1 MSLINARLAM
11 PFPQAIERVTE
22 ELRKEGFGILSQID
36 VQAALREKIGEDIP
50 AYRILGACN
59 PKLAHRA
66 VTSDP
71 DIGRFLPCNVLVRE
85 DGPGQVAVV
94 FADPLML
101 TAENDNPQLN
111 TVAVEAHEKLSRVRD
126 ALAA

>member
-1 MSLINARLAM
+1 MSLIKAQLAL
-11 PFPQAIERVTE
+11 PFAQAIERVTE
-22 ELRKEGFGILSQID
+22 ALKVEGFGILSQID
-36 VQAALREKIGEDIP
+36 VQAALREKIGENIP
-50 AYRILGACN
+50 GYRILGACN
-59 PKLAHRA
+59 PRLAHRA

-85 DGPGQVAVV
+85 DGSGQVAVV

-101 TAENDNPQLN
+101 TADNDNPQLKA
-111 TVAVEAHEKLSRVRD
+111 VAAEAHERLSRVRD

>member
-1 MSLINARLAM
+1 MSLIKARLAM
-11 PFPQAIERVTE
+11 PFAQAIERVTE
-22 ELRKEGFGILSQID
+22 ELKKEGFGILSQID
-36 VQAALREKIGEDIP
+36 VQAALREKIGENIP

-59 PKLAHRA
+59 PRLAHRA
-66 VTSDP
+66 VTTEP

-101 TAENDNPQLN
+101 TADNDNPQLKA
-111 TVAVEAHEKLSRVRD
+111 VAAEAHERLGRVRD

>member
-1 MSLINARLAM
+1 MSLIKAQLGM

-22 ELRKEGFGILSQID
+22 ELKKEGFGILSQID

-50 AYRILGACN
+50 GYRILGACN

-66 VTSDP
+66 VTSEP

-101 TAENDNPQLN
+101 TADNDNPQLKA
-111 TVAVEAHEKLSRVRD
+111 VAVEAHEKLSRVRD

>member
-1 MSLINARLAM
+1 VSLIKAQVAM
-11 PFPQAIERVTE
+11 PFAQAIERVTE
-22 ELRKEGFGILSQID
+22 ALKTEGFGILSQID
-36 VQAALREKIGEDIP
+36 VQAALREKIGENIP

-101 TAENDNPQLN
+101 TAESDNPQLKE
-111 TVAVEAHEKLSRVRD
+111 VASEAHAKLSRVRD

>member
-1 MSLINARLAM
+1 MSLIKAQLAL
-11 PFPQAIERVTE
+11 PFAQAIERVTE
-22 ELRKEGFGILSQID
+22 ALKVEGFGILSQID
-36 VQAALREKIGEDIP
+36 VQAALREKIGENIP
-50 AYRILGACN
+50 GYRILGACN
-59 PKLAHRA
+59 PRLAHRA

-101 TAENDNPQLN
+101 TADNDNPQLQA
-111 TVAVEAHEKLSRVRD
+111 VAAEAHERLSRVRD

>member
-1 MSLINARLAM
+1 MSLIKAQVAM
-11 PFPQAIERVTE
+11 PFAQAIERVTE
-22 ELRKEGFGILSQID
+22 ALKTEGFGILSQID
-36 VQAALREKIGEDIP
+36 VQAALREKIGENIP

-101 TAENDNPQLN
+101 TAESDNPQLKE
-111 TVAVEAHEKLSRVRD
+111 VASEAHAKLSRVRD

>member
-1 MSLINARLAM
+1 MSLIKDQLAM
-11 PFPQAIERVTE
+11 PFAQAIERVTE
-22 ELRKEGFGILSQID
+22 ALKTEGFGILSQID
-36 VQAALREKIGEDIP
+36 VQAALREKIGENIP
-50 AYRILGACN
+50 GYRILGACN

-66 VTSDP
+66 VTSEP

-101 TAENDNPQLN
+101 TAESSNPVLKE
-111 TVAVEAHEKLSRVRD
+111 VAQEAYGKLSRVRD

>member
-1 MSLINARLAM
+1 MSLIKAQLAL
-11 PFPQAIERVTE
+11 PFAQAIERVTE
-22 ELRKEGFGILSQID
+22 ALKVEGFGILSQID
-36 VQAALREKIGEDIP
+36 VQAALREKIGENIP
-50 AYRILGACN
+50 GYRILGACN

-101 TAENDNPQLN
+101 TAENDNPQLQA
-111 TVAVEAHEKLSRVRD
+111 VAAEAHERLSRVRD

>member
-1 MSLINARLAM
+1 M
-11 PFPQAIERVTE
+11 PFAQAIERVTE
-22 ELRKEGFGILSQID
+22 ALKTEGFGILSQID
-36 VQAALREKIGEDIP
+36 VQAALREKIGENIP

-101 TAENDNPQLN
+101 TAESDNPQLKE
-111 TVAVEAHEKLSRVRD
+111 VASEAHAKLSRVRD

>member
-1 MSLINARLAM
+1 MSLIKAQLAL
-11 PFPQAIERVTE
+11 PFAQAIERVTE
-22 ELRKEGFGILSQID
+22 ALKVEGFGILSQID
-36 VQAALREKIGEDIP
+36 VQAALREKIGENIP
-50 AYRILGACN
+50 GYRILGACN
-59 PKLAHRA
+59 PRLAHRA

-101 TAENDNPQLN
+101 TADNDNPQLKA
-111 TVAVEAHEKLSRVRD
+111 VAAEAHERLSRVRD

>member
-1 MSLINARLAM
+1 MSLIKAELAM
-11 PFPQAIERVTE
+11 EFPQAIERVTE
-22 ELRKEGFGILSQID
+22 ELKKEGFGILSQID
-36 VQAALREKIGEDIP
+36 VQAALREKIGEHIG

-66 VTSDP
+66 VTSEP

-85 DGPGQVAVV
+85 DAPGKVAVV

-101 TAENDNPQLN
+101 TAESSNPALKE
-111 TVAVEAHEKLSRVRD
+111 VAQEAHGKLSRVRD

>member
-1 MSLINARLAM
+1 MSLIKAQLAL
-11 PFPQAIERVTE
+11 PFAQAIERVTE
-22 ELRKEGFGILSQID
+22 ALKTEGFGILSQID
-36 VQAALREKIGEDIP
+36 VQAALREKIGENIP
-50 AYRILGACN
+50 GYRILGACN
-59 PKLAHRA
+59 PRLAHRA

-85 DGPGQVAVV
+85 DGPGKVAVV

-101 TAENDNPQLN
+101 TAENDNPQLQA
-111 TVAVEAHEKLSRVRD
+111 VAAEAHERLSRVRD

>member
-1 MSLINARLAM
+1 MSLIKAQLAM
-11 PFPQAIERVTE
+11 PFAQAIERVTE
-22 ELRKEGFGILSQID
+22 ALKTEGFGILSQID
-36 VQAALREKIGEDIP
+36 VQAALREKIGENIP
-50 AYRILGACN
+50 GYRILGACN

-66 VTSDP
+66 VTSEP

-101 TAENDNPQLN
+101 TAESSNPVLKE
-111 TVAVEAHEKLSRVRD
+111 VAQEAYGKLSRVRD

>member
-1 MSLINARLAM
+1 MPLIKAQLAM
-11 PFPQAIERVTE
+11 EFPQAIERVTE
-22 ELRKEGFGILSQID
+22 ELKKEGFGILSQID
-36 VQAALREKIGEDIP
+36 VQAALREKIGENIP
-50 AYRILGACN
+50 PYRILGACN

-85 DGPGQVAVV
+85 DGPGKVAVV

-101 TAENDNPQLN
+101 TADNENPQLKA
-111 TVAVEAHEKLSRVRD
+111 VASEAFERLNRVRD
-126 ALAA
+126 ALAQ